1 MHTRSSF
8 ESLTSPFSNPE
19 RVLRHT
25 SRVHFLDE
33 EEMNQNE
40 HNGPPPM
47 GGPQHN
53 VIPPMGQQP
62 AFDPRPMEEQLQSP
76 FNGVRR
82 AIVIPDINA
91 NFEINHGLLNLIT
104 SISFHG
110 FDHEDP

>member
-1 MHTRSSF
+1 MHTRSSS
-8 ESLTSPFSNPE
+8 ENLTSPFSNPE

-25 SRVHFLDE
+25 SRVHFLDD
-33 EEMNQNE
+33 EEMNHNE
-40 HNGPPPM
+40 QHNGPPPM

-62 AFDPRPMEEQLQSP
+62 AFDPRLMEEQLQSP

-91 NFEINHGLLNLIT
+91 NFEINHGLLNLIKG
-104 SISFHG
+104 ISFHG
-110 FDHEDP
+110 V